1 MSLWSKTSAFF
12 VAMALVSGCQAQA
25 DSSPTRPVEATPA
38 LSSPVTVPEQ
48 PAGTGQPDPPQG
60 LLAYETVDDL
70 GHASPGKLSGLVFY
84 PPRETLFAVSD
95 NGRVIELKTDGT
107 PVQKKPVRKKADFE
121 GITYSPFSGLLYVAV
136 EGEEIILEVDPET
149 LEPGREIP
157 INRLFEGKL
166 LLSPEGNG
174 IEGITFVPAADGSPQ
189 GSFYLVNQS
198 DQLDGADPSIVFEV
212 EIDDDA
218 GEPRAR
224 IVRYF
229 SVGVTDLSGI
239 HYEPSS
245 RRLLIVSDDNNLLL
259 EVSPAGQVLATYVLP
274 GKKQEGVTL
283 DGKGSLYVAQDSKE
297 ALIRL
302 TSPERADPPG
312 Q

>member
-1 MSLWSKTSAFF
+1 MSLFSKTSAFF
-12 VAMALVSGCQAQA
+12 VAVVLVTGCQAQA
-25 DSSPTRPVEATPA
+25 DAEPTLPVEATPA
-38 LSSPVTVPEQ
+38 LASPVAAAEH
-48 PAGTGQPDPPQG
+48 PAGAGQPDPPQG
-60 LLAYETVDDL
+60 LLPLETVDDL
-70 GHASPGKLSGLVFY
+70 GQARPGKLSGLVFF

-95 NGRVIELKTDGT
+95 NGQVIELKTDGT

-121 GITYSPFSGLLYVAV
+121 GIAYSPFSGLLYVAI
-136 EGEEIILEVDPET
+136 EGEEVILEVDPET
-149 LEPGREIP
+149 LEAGRDIP

-174 IEGITFVPAADGSPQ
+174 IEGITFVPAADGSPT

-198 DQLDGADPSIVFEV
+198 DKLDGTDPSIVFEV
-212 EIDDDA
+212 EIDDKA
-218 GEPRAR
+218 REPQAR

-229 SVGVTDLSGI
+229 SLGITDLSGI
-239 HYEPSS
+239 HYVSS
-245 RRLLIVSDDNNLLL
+245 NRRLLIVSDDNNLLL
-259 EVSPAGQVLATYVLP
+259 EVSLDGQVLATYLLP

-283 DGKGSLYVAQDSKE
+283 DGDGSLYVAQDSKE

-302 TSPERADPPG
+302 TSPERNEPPG